1 MKIGK
6 IVQSK
11 KWMFLSVLFIAVF
24 IASVALA
31 QSFPTVVPESIGLSS
46 ERLNQIDSLL
56 KADIEKG
63 IIPGAVVLVA
73 RKGKLAYF
81 RSFGL
86 RDKEKGLPME
96 KDSIFRAYSMTKPLI
111 GVASAILLEEG
122 KMVLNEPV
130 SKYIPAFKDVKVA
143 VYEKDDA
150 GNMTRTT
157 VPPPSYND
165 TSSPPHTHIRYC
177 LWMVCPKILS
187 KRILWSGPK
196 IRLDNCRTS

>member
-11 KWMFLSVLFIAVF
+11 KWMFLSVLFITVF

-157 VPPPSYND
+157 VPPQA
-165 TSSPPHTHIRYC
+165 TMTLHHLLTHIRYC